1 MEMGLKV
8 RNFLLNIHGHLVNY
22 YWITAVVYQ
31 KRLDDENQPPS
42 KRYIHEISSKD
53 GVNMIITMLPGLAQR
68 VHFAN
73 ATLHDNTYKR
83 VFGDWKEWEVVIW
96 DQRLNMRSS
105 NRF

>member
-1 MEMGLKV
+1 MVTLSTV
-8 RNFLLNIHGHLVNY
+8 

-53 GVNMIITMLPGLAQR
+53 GINMIITMLPGLAQR

-105 NRF
+105 N